1 MAKLEKTNEGPPW
14 TFYATSISALLGHH
28 DALTLGTSALE
39 GLVVTCSVKLVTDNH
54 KYWE

>member
-1 MAKLEKTNEGPPW
+1 MAKLEKTNEGLPW